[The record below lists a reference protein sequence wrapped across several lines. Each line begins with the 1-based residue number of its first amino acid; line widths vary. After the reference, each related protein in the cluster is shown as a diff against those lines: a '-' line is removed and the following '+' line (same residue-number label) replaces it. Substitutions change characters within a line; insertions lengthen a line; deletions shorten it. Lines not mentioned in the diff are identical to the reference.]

1 MGPVPNRQLRA
12 FTLVEL
18 LICIA
23 IVTMLLQL
31 MLPAVANSRESARR
45 LQCSGNQR
53 QLGQAIQNYESA
65 QRVLPPGFVLSPHR
79 HNYVQYILPHLEQT
93 AAFAAY
99 DFTADWDDPVNKTVV
114 DMEIEL
120 ARCPTTP
127 TFHPFV
133 ADYSVYVRVDPT
145 LMTSMSSQGI
155 LKPRSDSSGALRSM
169 VVQSALI
176 ADGLSNTIFLCETAG
191 RPDKW
196 VLGSLQKEGNI
207 TGGRWASPAGRFE
220 VHYLCDGRRLNS
232 GRQLINCTSKNEI
245 YSFHSGGANF
255 LFGDGSVR
263 FLAETTD
270 ADVIV
275 SLLTAQAQD

>member
-1 MGPVPNRQLRA
+1 MGPLVARRLHA
-12 FTLVEL
+12 FTLIEL
-18 LICIA
+18 LIAIA

-31 MLPAVANSRESARR
+31 MLPAVANSREAARR
-45 LQCSGNQR
+45 LQCTANQR
-53 QLGQAIQNYESA
+53 QLEQAIQNYESA
-65 QRVLPPGFVLSPHR
+65 QRVLPSGFILSPHR
-79 HNYVQYILPHLEQT
+79 HNYVQYILPYLEQT

-99 DFTADWDDPVNKTVV
+99 DFTADWDDPANKNVV

-127 TFHPFV
+127 TFHPFIS
-133 ADYSVYVRVDPT
+133 DYSVYVRVEPM
-145 LMTSMSSQGI
+145 LMASMSLQGI
-155 LKPRSDSSGALRSM
+155 LKPRTDSSGALRSM
-169 VVQSALI
+169 EVRSALI
-176 ADGLSNTIFLCETAG
+176 TDGLSNTIFLCETAG

-196 VLGSLQKEGNI
+196 VLGNLQKEGNI
-207 TGGRWASPAGRFE
+207 TGGRWATPASRIE

-263 FLAETTD
+263 FIAEATEAD
-270 ADVIV
+270 AIV
-275 SLLTAQAQD
+275 SLLTAQSQD

>member
-1 MGPVPNRQLRA
+1 MGRLVPRQLRA

-18 LICIA
+18 LISIA

-31 MLPAVANSRESARR
+31 MLPAVANSREAARR
-45 LQCSGNQR
+45 LQCTSNQR
-53 QLGQAIQNYESA
+53 QLGLAIQNYESA

-79 HNYVQYILPHLEQT
+79 HNYVQYILPHLEQ
-93 AAFAAY
+93 AASFAAY
-99 DFTADWDDPVNKTVV
+99 DFTADWDDPVNKNVV

-127 TFHPFV
+127 TFHPFIS
-133 ADYSVYVRVDPT
+133 DYSVYVRVDPI
-145 LMTSMSSQGI
+145 LMMSMSLQGI
-155 LKPRSDSSGALRSM
+155 LQPRSDSSGALRNM
-169 VVQSALI
+169 EVRSAI
-176 ADGLSNTIFLCETAG
+176 ITDGLSNTIFLCETAG

-196 VLGSLQKEGNI
+196 VLGNLQKEGNI
-207 TGGRWASPAGRFE
+207 TGGRWATPASRFE
-220 VHYLCDGRRLNS
+220 VHYLCDGRRLHG

-263 FLAETTD
+263 FFAEVTD
-270 ADVIV
+270 ADAIV